1 LTNKKEQNLI
11 NMKFLKLLLP
21 FFLLATFFTACEND
35 LKVEEVK
42 LDPTLLIGKWNLTGA
57 TVNKIPSPRLDG
69 AYFEFTD
76 GGILK
81 TNIMGS
87 EEEGSYKMSIEEK
100 KLTQNTGKTI
110 EYHIEKLVK
119 DSLIMNMDIASKKFV
134 VLLQKP

>member
-1 LTNKKEQNLI
+1 MRFI
-11 NMKFLKLLLP
+11 KLAFP
-21 FFLLATFFTACEND
+21 IFLLVTFFSACENESKI
-35 LKVEEVK
+35 KVAK
-42 LDPTLLIGKWNLTGA
+42 LDPALLIGRWELTGA

-69 AYFEFTD
+69 AYFEFIA

-87 EEEGSYKMSIEEK
+87 EEEGSYEISIEEK
-100 KLTQNTGKTI
+100 KLIQKTAKTI
-110 EYHIEKLVK
+110 EYNIEKLVD

>member
-1 LTNKKEQNLI
+1 
-11 NMKFLKLLLP
+11 MKFLKLLLP